1 MSAQCMSFL
10 LRGIDALPCEVEVRT
25 SGHGLPGIMVV
36 GLPDAAVRESI
47 ERVRQAIS
55 ASGLSPPRHR
65 TVVNLAPAGLRKEGP
80 VFDLPIALGLVAA
93 CASPPC
99 PWAAQ
104 LSRCIV
110 AGELALDGRLR
121 SVRGAVSAALLA
133 RSLGRSIVVP
143 IDNVPDAQLVS
154 GVHVVGAESLQH
166 ILAVLAAAGARGEL
180 DPSDMHGASGDRGG
194 RVVRDRGQACRVDA
208 PEGRGSGLRGQ
219 IGAVGDT
226 VSEISA
232 VGGAAAPDFA
242 HIRGQAIAKEAMLC
256 ASAGGHNVLMRGPPG
271 CGKTMLARALA
282 GILPPLDDD
291 ESLEVLQIASCAGV
305 PRPERGIRPFRAPH
319 HGATAASLVGG
330 GPSGRLG
337 EISLAHRGVLFLDE
351 WPEFRRDALES
362 LREPLEEGV
371 VRVARADGL
380 VEWPA
385 CVTLVAAMNPNDS
398 AWPGSRSRREGS
410 PAILDRIDIHVD
422 VRRVRPAD
430 LTRQGG
436 AGREGMS
443 SAQMRERVLDA
454 RKRQRCRQ
462 GSRINGLLTP
472 SQLDEI
478 GAFDD
483 GARQCLSQC
492 LSEGSMSARG
502 YDRVRRV
509 ARTIADLDGSDAVR
523 EEHIQRAIAWRR
535 QEEVGCR
542 A

>member
-10 LRGIDALPCEVEVRT
+10 LRGIDALPCEVEVRA

-55 ASGLSPPRHR
+55 ASGISPPRHR

-121 SVRGAVSAALLA
+121 GVRGAVSAALLA
-133 RSLGRSIVVP
+133 RSLGRAIVVP
-143 IDNVPDAQLVS
+143 ADNVADAQLVS
-154 GVHVVGAESLQH
+154 GVRVIAAESLQH
-166 ILAVLAAAGARGEL
+166 ILSMLVAAGARGTLECSGARA
-180 DPSDMHGASGDRGG
+180 DSPSRAGCPA
-194 RVVRDRGQACRVDA
+194 
-208 PEGRGSGLRGQ
+208 GLRVPDGHRCDFDP
-219 IGAVGDT
+219 GAGARA
-226 VSEISA
+226 SA
-232 VGGAAAPDFA
+232 LCAGSAADAAPPDFA
-242 HIRGQAIAKEAMLC
+242 DIRGQSGAKEAMLC

-291 ESLEVLQIASCAGV
+291 EALEVLQIASCAGV
-305 PRPERGIRPFRAPH
+305 PRAERGRRPFRAPH
-319 HGATAASLVGG
+319 HGATAASIVGG

-351 WPEFRRDALES
+351 WPEFRRDVLES

-385 CVTLVAAMNPNDS
+385 CVTLVAAMNPEDTQ
-398 AWPGSRSRREGS
+398 WPGARSRREGS
-410 PAILDRIDIHVD
+410 PAVLDRIDIHVD
-422 VRRVRPAD
+422 VRRVRPAE
-430 LTRQGG
+430 LTQGSG
-436 AGREGMS
+436 TPRSVAS
-443 SAQMRERVLDA
+443 SAQMLERVMDA
-454 RKRQRCRQ
+454 RARQRRRQ
-462 GSRINGLLTP
+462 GARINGALTP
-472 SQLDEI
+472 AQLDEA
-478 GAFDD
+478 GAFESC
-483 GARQCLSQC
+483 ARECLSRC
-492 LSEGSMSARG
+492 LAEGSMSARG

-509 ARTIADLDGSDAVR
+509 ARTVADLDSSESVR
-523 EEHIQRAIAWRR
+523 EEHVQRAIAWRR
-535 QEEVGCR
+535 EEEVGCR
-542 A
+542 S

>member
-55 ASGLSPPRHR
+55 ASGISPPRHR

-93 CASPPC
+93 CTSPPC
-99 PWAAQ
+99 RWAPQ

-121 SVRGAVSAALLA
+121 GVRGVVSAALLA
-133 RSLGRSIVVP
+133 RSLGRAIVVP
-143 IDNVPDAQLVS
+143 TENVPDAQMVS
-154 GVHVVGAESLQH
+154 GVRVVAAESLQH
-166 ILAVLAAAGARGEL
+166 ILAVLCAAGPRGDLEGMEARTAVA
-180 DPSDMHGASGDRGG
+180 PHSGPRTCDRPHP
-194 RVVRDRGQACRVDA
+194 DA
-208 PEGRGSGLRGQ
+208 PS
-219 IGAVGDT
+219 V
-226 VSEISA
+226 
-232 VGGAAAPDFA
+232 PDFA
-242 HIRGQAIAKEAMLC
+242 EIRGQSGAKDAMLC

-291 ESLEVLQIASCAGV
+291 EALEVLQIASCAGV
-305 PRPERGIRPFRAPH
+305 PRAERGRRPFRAPH
-319 HGATAASLVGG
+319 HCATAASIIGG

-351 WPEFRRDALES
+351 WPEFRRDVLES

-385 CVTLVAAMNPNDS
+385 CVTLVAAMNPDDS
-398 AWPGSRSRREGS
+398 PWPGSRSRREGS
-410 PAILDRIDIHVD
+410 PAIIDRIDIHVD
-422 VRRVRPAD
+422 VRRVRPVE
-430 LTRQGG
+430 LTGG
-436 AGREGMS
+436 AAAPRAAVT
-443 SAQMRERVLDA
+443 SAQMLERVMDARER
-454 RKRQRCRQ
+454 QRRRQ
-462 GSRINGLLTP
+462 GTCINALLSP
-472 SQLDEI
+472 AQLDQV
-478 GAFDD
+478 GAFES
-483 GARQCLSQC
+483 GARECLARC
-492 LSEGSMSARG
+492 LAEGSMSARG

-509 ARTIADLDGSDAVR
+509 ARTVADLDCAECVA
-523 EEHIQRAIAWRR
+523 EEHVQRAIAWRR
-535 QEEVGCR
+535 EEEVGCR

>member
-55 ASGLSPPRHR
+55 ASGMSPPRHR

-99 PWAAQ
+99 RWSSQ

-121 SVRGAVSAALLA
+121 GVRGVVSAALLA
-133 RSLGRSIVVP
+133 RSLGRALVVP
-143 IDNVPDAQLVS
+143 TENVDDARLVS
-154 GVHVVGAESLQH
+154 GVPVVGAESLQH
-166 ILAVLAAAGARGEL
+166 ILSLLAAAG
-180 DPSDMHGASGDRGG
+180 DRGTLRSAEPQSGGCG
-194 RVVRDRGQACRVDA
+194 RALHAASDRAAADA
-208 PEGRGSGLRGQ
+208 PS
-219 IGAVGDT
+219 
-226 VSEISA
+226 
-232 VGGAAAPDFA
+232 APDFA
-242 HIRGQAIAKEAMLC
+242 HIRGQSGAKDAMLC

-291 ESLEVLQIASCAGV
+291 EALEVLQIASCAGV
-305 PRPERGIRPFRAPH
+305 PRPERGRRPFRAPH
-319 HGATAASLVGG
+319 HCATAASIIGG

-351 WPEFRRDALES
+351 WPEFRRDVLES

-385 CVTLVAAMNPNDS
+385 CVTLVAAMNPDES
-398 AWPGSRSRREGS
+398 PWPGSRARRDGS
-410 PAILDRIDIHVD
+410 PAILDRIDIHVE
-422 VRRVRPAD
+422 VRRVRPSD
-430 LTRQGG
+430 LTRT
-436 AGREGMS
+436 AVTSTRAALT
-443 SAQMRERVLDA
+443 SAQMLERVMDARER
-454 RKRQRCRQ
+454 QRRRQ
-462 GSRINGLLTP
+462 GSCINALLTP
-472 SQLDEI
+472 AQLDQLGEFE
-478 GAFDD
+478 A
-483 GARQCLSQC
+483 GARECLSRC

-509 ARTIADLDGSDAVR
+509 ARTVADLDGSERVR
-523 EEHIQRAIAWRR
+523 EEHVQQAIAWRR
-535 QEEVGCR
+535 EEEVGCR

>member
-1 MSAQCMSFL
+1 MSFL
-10 LRGIDALPCEVEVRT
+10 LRGIDALPCEVEVRA

-55 ASGLSPPRHR
+55 ASGLAPPRHR

-99 PWAAQ
+99 PWVAQ
-104 LSRCIV
+104 LSRCVV

-121 SVRGAVSAALLA
+121 GVRGVVSAALMA

-143 IDNVPDAQLVS
+143 TENVADAQLVS
-154 GVHVVGAESLQH
+154 GVSVIAADSLQR
-166 ILAVLAAAGARGEL
+166 ILAMLAGAGARGTLEAT
-180 DPSDMHGASGDRGG
+180 PPRGVG
-194 RVVRDRGQACRVDA
+194 CPREPR
-208 PEGRGSGLRGQ
+208 
-219 IGAVGDT
+219 AVGER
-226 VSEISA
+226 V
-232 VGGAAAPDFA
+232 AADAAPAPDFA
-242 HIRGQAIAKEAMLC
+242 DIRGQSGAKDAMLC

-291 ESLEVLQIASCAGV
+291 EALEVLQIASCAGV
-305 PRPERGIRPFRAPH
+305 PRPERGRRPFRAPH
-319 HGATAASLVGG
+319 HGATAASIVGG

-351 WPEFRRDALES
+351 WPEFRRDVLES

-385 CVTLVAAMNPNDS
+385 CVTLVAAMNPDEA
-398 AWPGSRSRREGS
+398 AWPGARSRRDGS

-422 VRRVRPAD
+422 VRRVRPAE
-430 LTRQGG
+430 LTRGEG
-436 AGREGMS
+436 AHRPAET
-443 SAQMRERVLDA
+443 SAQMLERVLDA
-454 RKRQRCRQ
+454 RSRQRRRQ
-462 GSRINGLLTP
+462 GPRINGLLTP
-472 SQLDEI
+472 RELDES
-478 GAFDD
+478 GAFDA
-483 GARQCLSQC
+483 GARECLSRC
-492 LSEGSMSARG
+492 LAEGSMSARG
-502 YDRVRRV
+502 YDRIRRV
-509 ARTIADLDGSDAVR
+509 ARTVADLDGCDTVR
-523 EEHIQRAIAWRR
+523 EEHVQRAIAWRR
-535 QEEVGCR
+535 EEEVGCR

>member
-55 ASGLSPPRHR
+55 ASGISPPRHR

-99 PWAAQ
+99 RWAAQ

-121 SVRGAVSAALLA
+121 GVRGVVSAALLA
-133 RSLGRSIVVP
+133 RSLGRALVVP
-143 IDNVPDAQLVS
+143 MENVEDARLVS
-154 GVHVVGAESLQH
+154 SVPVVGAESLQH
-166 ILAVLAAAGARGEL
+166 ILSLLAAAGDRGALGCVDVPPDGSRRSPHDAGRHVTGECCAAT
-180 DPSDMHGASGDRGG
+180 DSCAVAASGR
-194 RVVRDRGQACRVDA
+194 AAADA
-208 PEGRGSGLRGQ
+208 HW
-219 IGAVGDT
+219 
-226 VSEISA
+226 
-232 VGGAAAPDFA
+232 APDFA
-242 HIRGQAIAKEAMLC
+242 HIRGQSGAKEAMLC

-291 ESLEVLQIASCAGV
+291 EALEVLQIASCAGV
-305 PRPERGIRPFRAPH
+305 PRPERGRRPFRAPH
-319 HGATAASLVGG
+319 HCATAASIVGG

-351 WPEFRRDALES
+351 WPEFRRDVLES

-385 CVTLVAAMNPNDS
+385 CVTLVAAMNPEDS
-398 AWPGSRSRREGS
+398 PWPGSRPRRDGS
-410 PAILDRIDIHVD
+410 PAILDRIDIHVE
-422 VRRVRPAD
+422 VRRVRPSD
-430 LTRQGG
+430 LTRT
-436 AGREGMS
+436 AVSSPRATVT
-443 SAQMRERVLDA
+443 SAQMLERVMDARER
-454 RKRQRCRQ
+454 QRRRQ
-462 GSRINGLLTP
+462 GPSINALLTP
-472 SQLDEI
+472 AQLDQLGGFE
-478 GAFDD
+478 A
-483 GARQCLSQC
+483 GARECLSRC

-509 ARTIADLDGSDAVR
+509 ARTVADLDGSDAVR
-523 EEHIQRAIAWRR
+523 EEHVQRAIAWRR
-535 QEEVGCR
+535 EEEVGCR

>member
-47 ERVRQAIS
+47 ERVRHAIS
-55 ASGLSPPRHR
+55 ASGLAPPRHR

-93 CASPPC
+93 CAS
-99 PWAAQ
+99 
-104 LSRCIV
+104 RCVV

-143 IDNVPDAQLVS
+143 MDNVPDAQLVS
-154 GVHVVGAESLQH
+154 GVRVIGAESLQH
-166 ILAVLAAAGARGEL
+166 VLALLAAAGARGEL
-180 DPSDMHGASGDRGG
+180 A
-194 RVVRDRGQACRVDA
+194 AADA
-208 PEGRGSGLRGQ
+208 VGVHERAVPAGSPGSGP
-219 IGAVGDT
+219 
-226 VSEISA
+226 
-232 VGGAAAPDFA
+232 GAAPVAGAPVLPDFA
-242 HIRGQAIAKEAMLC
+242 HIRGQAVAKDAMLC

-305 PRPERGIRPFRAPH
+305 PRPERGLRPFRAPH

-385 CVTLVAAMNPNDS
+385 CVTLVAAMNPS
-398 AWPGSRSRREGS
+398 ESPWLGSRSRRDGS

-430 LTRQGG
+430 LTRRGS
-436 AGREGMS
+436 AGREDLS
-443 SAQMRERVLDA
+443 SAQMRERVLEA
-454 RKRQRCRQ
+454 RERQRRRQ
-462 GSRINGLLTP
+462 GSRINGLLLP
-472 SQLDEI
+472 AQLDEI
-478 GAFDD
+478 GAFDES
-483 GARQCLSQC
+483 ARQCLSQC

-509 ARTIADLDGSDAVR
+509 ARTVADLDGSDAVR
-523 EEHIQRAIAWRR
+523 EEHVQRAIAWRR
-535 QEEVGCR
+535 AEEVGCR

>member
-55 ASGLSPPRHR
+55 ASGMSPPRHR

-99 PWAAQ
+99 RWSAQ

-121 SVRGAVSAALLA
+121 GVRGVVSAALLA
-133 RSLGRSIVVP
+133 RSLGRSLVVP
-143 IDNVPDAQLVS
+143 TENVDDARLVS
-154 GVHVVGAESLQH
+154 GVPVVGAESLQH
-166 ILAVLAAAGARGEL
+166 ILSLLAAAG
-180 DPSDMHGASGDRGG
+180 DRGTLGCIEPPPAECG
-194 RVVRDRGQACRVDA
+194 RAAPAASERV
-208 PEGRGSGLRGQ
+208 
-219 IGAVGDT
+219 
-226 VSEISA
+226 
-232 VGGAAAPDFA
+232 AADGHSAPDFA
-242 HIRGQAIAKEAMLC
+242 HIRGQSGAKEAMLC

-291 ESLEVLQIASCAGV
+291 EALEVLQIASCAGV
-305 PRPERGIRPFRAPH
+305 PRLERGRRPFRAPH
-319 HGATAASLVGG
+319 HCATAASIIGG

-351 WPEFRRDALES
+351 WPEFRRDVLES

-385 CVTLVAAMNPNDS
+385 CVTLVAAMNPDES
-398 AWPGSRSRREGS
+398 PWPGSRARRDGS
-410 PAILDRIDIHVD
+410 PAILDRIDIHVE
-422 VRRVRPAD
+422 VRRVRPSD
-430 LTRQGG
+430 LTRSAATSPQ
-436 AGREGMS
+436 AVLT
-443 SAQMRERVLDA
+443 SAQMLERVMDARER
-454 RKRQRCRQ
+454 QRRRQ
-462 GSRINGLLTP
+462 GSCINALLTP
-472 SQLDEI
+472 VQLDQI
-478 GAFDD
+478 GGFEA
-483 GARQCLSQC
+483 GARECLSRC

-509 ARTIADLDGSDAVR
+509 ARTVADLDASDSVR
-523 EEHIQRAIAWRR
+523 DEHVQRAIAWRR
-535 QEEVGCR
+535 EEEVGCR

>member
-10 LRGIDALPCEVEVRT
+10 LRGIDALPCEVEVRA

-55 ASGLSPPRHR
+55 ASGVAPPRHR

-80 VFDLPIALGLVAA
+80 VFDLPIALGLIAA
-93 CASPPC
+93 CAVPPC

-104 LSRCIV
+104 LSRCVV

-121 SVRGAVSAALLA
+121 GVRGVVSAALLA

-143 IDNVPDAQLVS
+143 EENVDDAKLVS
-154 GVHVVGAESLQH
+154 GVTVVGAESLQH
-166 ILAVLAAAGARGEL
+166 VLRMLMAAGARGTLENAPL
-180 DPSDMHGASGDRGG
+180 KEDGVRHRRCGVPESGPPAPQVESGASTDAHATGDRIP
-194 RVVRDRGQACRVDA
+194 RDA
-208 PEGRGSGLRGQ
+208 PP
-219 IGAVGDT
+219 
-226 VSEISA
+226 
-232 VGGAAAPDFA
+232 APDFA
-242 HIRGQAIAKEAMLC
+242 DIRGQSGAKEAMLC

-291 ESLEVLQIASCAGV
+291 EALEVLQIASCAGV
-305 PRPERGIRPFRAPH
+305 PRPERGRRPFRAPH
-319 HGATAASLVGG
+319 HGATAASIVGG

-385 CVTLVAAMNPNDS
+385 CVTLVAAMNPEES
-398 AWPGSRSRREGS
+398 PWPGARSRREGS
-410 PAILDRIDIHVD
+410 PAILDRIDIHVE
-422 VRRVRPAD
+422 VRRVRPSD
-430 LTRQGG
+430 LTRDGSAPQS
-436 AGREGMS
+436 RVS
-443 SAQMRERVLDA
+443 SSQMLEQVMDA
-454 RKRQRCRQ
+454 RDRQRRRQ
-462 GSRINGLLTP
+462 GPRINGLLTP
-472 SQLDEI
+472 GQLDQV
-478 GAFDD
+478 GGFQAS
-483 GARQCLSQC
+483 ARECLSRC
-492 LSEGSMSARG
+492 LAEGTMSARG

-509 ARTIADLDGSDAVR
+509 ARTVADLDGSDTVR
-523 EEHIQRAIAWRR
+523 EEHVQRAIAWRR
-535 QEEVGCR
+535 TEEVGCR

>member
-80 VFDLPIALGLVAA
+80 VFDLPIALGLVSA

-121 SVRGAVSAALLA
+121 GVRGVVSAALLA

-143 IDNVPDAQLVS
+143 SENVADAQLVS
-154 GVHVVGAESLQH
+154 GVTVVGAESLQH
-166 ILAVLAAAGARGEL
+166 ILSVLASAGARGALESAS
-180 DPSDMHGASGDRGG
+180 PRSGASPVTDVPSLGSLGTGDRS
-194 RVVRDRGQACRVDA
+194 AF
-208 PEGRGSGLRGQ
+208 
-219 IGAVGDT
+219 DT
-226 VSEISA
+226 PPV
-232 VGGAAAPDFA
+232 PDFA
-242 HIRGQAIAKEAMLC
+242 EIRGQSGAKEAMLC

-291 ESLEVLQIASCAGV
+291 EALEVLQIASCAGV
-305 PRPERGIRPFRAPH
+305 ARPERGRRPFRAPH
-319 HGATAASLVGG
+319 HCATAASIIGG

-351 WPEFRRDALES
+351 WPEFRRDVLES

-385 CVTLVAAMNPNDS
+385 CVTLVAAMNPEES
-398 AWPGSRSRREGS
+398 PWPGLRVRREGS
-410 PAILDRIDIHVD
+410 PAILDRIDVHVE

-430 LTRQGG
+430 LTADAPAPR
-436 AGREGMS
+436 ATAS
-443 SAQMRERVLDA
+443 SVQMLDRVLDA
-454 RKRQRCRQ
+454 RARQRRRQ
-462 GSRINGLLTP
+462 GARINGLLTP
-472 SQLDEI
+472 AMLDEV
-478 GAFDD
+478 GAF
-483 GARQCLSQC
+483 GADARACLSRC

-509 ARTIADLDGSDAVR
+509 ARTVADLDGSESVR
-523 EEHIQRAIAWRR
+523 EHHVQRAIAWRR
-535 QEEVGCR
+535 EEEVGCR

>member
-10 LRGIDALPCEVEVRT
+10 LRGIDALACEVEVRT

-55 ASGLSPPRHR
+55 ASGISPPRHR

-99 PWAAQ
+99 RWSAQ

-121 SVRGAVSAALLA
+121 SVRGVVSAALLA
-133 RSLGRSIVVP
+133 RSLGRALVVP
-143 IDNVPDAQLVS
+143 TENVEDARLVS
-154 GVHVVGAESLQH
+154 GVPVVGAESLQH
-166 ILAVLAAAGARGEL
+166 ILSLLAAAG
-180 DPSDMHGASGDRGG
+180 DRGTLG
-194 RVVRDRGQACRVDA
+194 RLELPVEGSRRNSHAAGTRADADSHAAAGSDR
-208 PEGRGSGLRGQ
+208 
-219 IGAVGDT
+219 
-226 VSEISA
+226 
-232 VGGAAAPDFA
+232 AAADVPCAPDFV
-242 HIRGQAIAKEAMLC
+242 HIRGQSGAKEAMLC

-291 ESLEVLQIASCAGV
+291 EALEVLQIASCAGV
-305 PRPERGIRPFRAPH
+305 PRPERGRRPFRAPH
-319 HGATAASLVGG
+319 HCATAASIIGG

-351 WPEFRRDALES
+351 WPEFRRDVLES

-385 CVTLVAAMNPNDS
+385 CVTLVAAMNPEDS
-398 AWPGSRSRREGS
+398 PWPGSRARRDGS
-410 PAILDRIDIHVD
+410 PAILDRIDIHVE
-422 VRRVRPAD
+422 VRRVRPSD
-430 LTRQGG
+430 LTRSAATSPQ
-436 AGREGMS
+436 AALT
-443 SAQMRERVLDA
+443 SAQMLERVMDARER
-454 RKRQRCRQ
+454 QRRRQ
-462 GSRINGLLTP
+462 GACINALLTP
-472 SQLDEI
+472 AQLDQLGGFE
-478 GAFDD
+478 A
-483 GARQCLSQC
+483 GARECLSRC

-509 ARTIADLDGSDAVR
+509 ARTVADLDVSDAVR
-523 EEHIQRAIAWRR
+523 EEHVQRAIAWRR
-535 QEEVGCR
+535 EEEVGCR

>member
-10 LRGIDALPCEVEVRT
+10 LRGIDALPCEVEVRA

-55 ASGLSPPRHR
+55 ASGIAPPRHR

-104 LSRCIV
+104 LSGCVV

-121 SVRGAVSAALLA
+121 GVRGAVSAALMA
-133 RSLGRSIVVP
+133 RSLGRSLVVP
-143 IDNVPDAQLVS
+143 TENVADAQLVA
-154 GVHVVGAESLQH
+154 GVRVIAAESLQH
-166 ILAVLAAAGARGEL
+166 ILSMLAAAGARGTMEGAAT
-180 DPSDMHGASGDRGG
+180 HGDGSGRAPCRLGERGPARRDLDRGLG
-194 RVVRDRGQACRVDA
+194 GSGPPIGMQASSPADA
-208 PEGRGSGLRGQ
+208 PP
-219 IGAVGDT
+219 
-226 VSEISA
+226 
-232 VGGAAAPDFA
+232 PDFA
-242 HIRGQAIAKEAMLC
+242 DIRGQSGAKEAMLC

-291 ESLEVLQIASCAGV
+291 EALEVLQIASCAGV
-305 PRPERGIRPFRAPH
+305 PRAERGRRPFRAPH
-319 HGATAASLVGG
+319 HGATAASIVGG

-351 WPEFRRDALES
+351 WPEFRRDVLES

-385 CVTLVAAMNPNDS
+385 CVTLVAAMNPEE
-398 AWPGSRSRREGS
+398 APWPGARPRRDGS

-422 VRRVRPAD
+422 VRRVRPAE
-430 LTRQGG
+430 LTHGGGAPRAVVTSAQLLERVMDARARQRRRQG
-436 AGREGMS
+436 A
-443 SAQMRERVLDA
+443 
-454 RKRQRCRQ
+454 
-462 GSRINGLLTP
+462 RINGALTP
-472 SQLDEI
+472 RQLDEV
-478 GAFDD
+478 GAFES
-483 GARQCLSQC
+483 GARECLSRC
-492 LSEGSMSARG
+492 LAEGSMSARG

-509 ARTIADLDGSDAVR
+509 ARTVADLDSSDNVR
-523 EEHIQRAIAWRR
+523 EEHVQRAIAWRR
-535 QEEVGCR
+535 EEEVACR
-542 A
+542 N

>member
-10 LRGIDALPCEVEVRT
+10 LRGIDALPCEVEVRA

-55 ASGLSPPRHR
+55 ASGISPPRHR

-121 SVRGAVSAALLA
+121 GVRGAVSAALLA
-133 RSLGRSIVVP
+133 RSLGRAIVVP
-143 IDNVPDAQLVS
+143 TENVPDAQLVS
-154 GVHVVGAESLQH
+154 GVRVIAAESLQH
-166 ILAVLAAAGARGEL
+166 ILAMLAAAGARGTLE
-180 DPSDMHGASGDRGG
+180 
-194 RVVRDRGQACRVDA
+194 CVDA
-208 PEGRGSGLRGQ
+208 PGERSSH
-219 IGAVGDT
+219 AT
-226 VSEISA
+226 C
-232 VGGAAAPDFA
+232 GAAGRASAECGPDRQSGASARTPASGTGSPADAAPPDFSE
-242 HIRGQAIAKEAMLC
+242 IRGQSGAKEAMLC

-291 ESLEVLQIASCAGV
+291 EALEVLQIASCAGV
-305 PRPERGIRPFRAPH
+305 PRAERGRRPFRAPH
-319 HGATAASLVGG
+319 HGATAASIVGG

-351 WPEFRRDALES
+351 WPEFRRDVLES

-385 CVTLVAAMNPNDS
+385 CVTLVAAMNPDE
-398 AWPGSRSRREGS
+398 APWPGARSRREGS
-410 PAILDRIDIHVD
+410 PAVLDRIDIHVD
-422 VRRVRPAD
+422 VRRVRPSE
-430 LTRQGG
+430 LTHGGGG
-436 AGREGMS
+436 APRAGVT
-443 SAQMRERVLDA
+443 SAQMLERVMDA
-454 RKRQRCRQ
+454 RARQRRRQ
-462 GSRINGLLTP
+462 GARINGLLTP
-472 SQLDEI
+472 GQLDEV
-478 GAFDD
+478 GAFES
-483 GARQCLSQC
+483 GARECLSRC

-509 ARTIADLDGSDAVR
+509 ARTVADLDASVSVR
-523 EEHIQRAIAWRR
+523 EEHVQRAIAWRR
-535 QEEVGCR
+535 EEEVGCR
-542 A
+542 S

>member
-55 ASGLSPPRHR
+55 ASGISPPRHR
-65 TVVNLAPAGLRKEGP
+65 TVVALAPAGLRKEGP

-104 LSRCIV
+104 LSRCVV

-121 SVRGAVSAALLA
+121 GVRGVVSAALLA
-133 RSLGRSIVVP
+133 RSLGRAIVVP
-143 IDNVPDAQLVS
+143 AENVEDARLVS
-154 GVHVVGAESLQH
+154 GVSVVGAESLQH
-166 ILAVLAAAGARGEL
+166 ILSMLVKAGARGTLEWA
-180 DPSDMHGASGDRGG
+180 PAGGEGRGPARHASGDASIHAGG
-194 RVVRDRGQACRVDA
+194 F
-208 PEGRGSGLRGQ
+208 GSGAG
-219 IGAVGDT
+219 
-226 VSEISA
+226 
-232 VGGAAAPDFA
+232 GGAAAVRDHAPADASHVPDFA
-242 HIRGQAIAKEAMLC
+242 DIRGQSGAKEAMLC

-291 ESLEVLQIASCAGV
+291 EALEVLQIASCAGV
-305 PRPERGIRPFRAPH
+305 PRPERGRRPFRAPH
-319 HGATAASLVGG
+319 HGATAASIVGG

-385 CVTLVAAMNPNDS
+385 CVTLVAAMNPS
-398 AWPGSRSRREGS
+398 EALWAGARSRREGS
-410 PAILDRIDIHVD
+410 PAILDRIDIHVE
-422 VRRVRPAD
+422 VRRVRPAE
-430 LTRQGG
+430 LTRGG
-436 AGREGMS
+436 GVPRAAMS
-443 SAQMRERVLDA
+443 SLQMLERVMDARER
-454 RKRQRCRQ
+454 QRRRQ
-462 GSRINGLLTP
+462 GARINGLLTP
-472 SQLDEI
+472 GQLDEL
-478 GAFDD
+478 GAFES
-483 GARQCLSQC
+483 GARDCLSRC
-492 LSEGSMSARG
+492 LAEGSMSARG

-509 ARTIADLDGSDAVR
+509 ARTLADLDGSDGVR
-523 EEHIQRAIAWRR
+523 EEHVQRAIAWRR
-535 QEEVGCR
+535 EEEVGCR